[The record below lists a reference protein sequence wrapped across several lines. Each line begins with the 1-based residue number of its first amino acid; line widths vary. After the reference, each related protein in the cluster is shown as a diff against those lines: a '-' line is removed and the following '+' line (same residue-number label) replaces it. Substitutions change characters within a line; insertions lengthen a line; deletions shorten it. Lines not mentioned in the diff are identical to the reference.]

1 MEMIKITGMKGI
13 ISKLQK
19 TKSKLNS
26 SISRGLYKG
35 GQYLQ
40 RESQKIVPVMTGNLR
55 GTAFT
60 RKISWDHVTVGYT
73 ASYAAF
79 VHENLNAAH
88 GKAFNVKHAAEIARA
103 GRMTTSKSGRQT
115 FKPTKGK
122 LMGTAAGGMFPRGEN
137 QQAKFLERP
146 MREKRNEILKIVAA
160 EASKI

>member
-40 RESQKIVPVMTGNLR
+40 RESQKIVPRQTGNL
-55 GTAFT
+55 GDNAFT
-60 RKISWDHVTVGYT
+60 RKISWDHVIVGYP
-73 ASYAAF
+73 AEYAAF

-103 GRMTTSKSGRQT
+103 GRMTISKSGRQV

-146 MREKRNEILKIVAA
+146 MRSKRNEILKIVAA

>member
-1 MEMIKITGMKGI
+1 MEMIKITGMAGVL
-13 ISKLQK
+13 SKLRK
-19 TKSKLNS
+19 TKSRLNA
-26 SISRGLYKG
+26 SISRGLVKG

-40 RESQKIVPVMTGNLR
+40 RESEKIVPVMTGNLR

-60 RKISWDHVTVGYT
+60 RRLSWDHVTVGYT

-88 GKAFNVKHAAEIARA
+88 GKTFNIKHAAEISRA
-103 GRMTTSKSGRQT
+103 GRMTTTKSGRQT
-115 FKPTKGK
+115 FNPFKGK

-146 MREKRNEILKIVAA
+146 MREKRSEILRIVAE
-160 EASKI
+160 EARKI

>member
-19 TKSKLNS
+19 TKSRLNS

-79 VHENLNAAH
+79 VHENLNVAH

-103 GRMTTSKSGRQT
+103 GRMTISKSGRQV
-115 FKPTKGK
+115 FKPTGGK